1 MYRLAH
7 FGEWSGAAGALAH
20 WTHTAAVLGGRGV
33 APRSLCTLT
42 RQVANSVDGF
52 RQALHW
58 QAGAS
63 GGSVALLVVP
73 PHMGSSW
80 TRDQT
85 HVPFIDEC
93 LINCATT
100 KVPEVYLSHE
110 NPSGNRWHILLEML
124 DTSQKVLLFLP
135 HNKVLLQPKFG
146 TISLLKNV
154 IIFIL
159 EILF

>member
-1 MYRLAH
+1 MLLPQGFSLVAVHRLLT
-7 FGEWSGAAGALAH
+7 ALA
-20 WTHTAAVLGGRGV
+20 
-33 APRSLCTLT
+33 SLLKHRLSSAGWVVVCT
-42 RQVANSVDGF
+42 G
-52 RQALHW
+52 
-58 QAGAS
+58 
-63 GGSVALLVVP
+63 LVVP

-110 NPSGNRWHILLEML
+110 NPSGNRWHILLELL

-146 TISLLKNV
+146 TTSLLKNV